1 MEKDL
6 GTKYS
11 ASNEYKNS
19 TVSLSHEL
27 RNSPIPANELTGNLG
42 LYIERM
48 HLSRIFLMH
57 ELYKQVVN
65 IPGNIMEF
73 GVRWGQNMVLL
84 AIQEV
89 IVTRNIAL
97 RRDCN
102 NPYVSWF
109 I

>member
-6 GTKYS
+6 KTKSS

-27 RNSPIPANELTGNLG
+27 RNSPIPDNELTGNLG

-57 ELYKQVVN
+57 ELYKQVVSS
-65 IPGNIMEF
+65 PGNIMEC
-73 GVRWGQNMVLL
+73 GVCWEQKW
-84 AIQEV
+84 
-89 IVTRNIAL
+89 
-97 RRDCN
+97 C
-102 NPYVSWF
+102 Y
-109 I
+109 